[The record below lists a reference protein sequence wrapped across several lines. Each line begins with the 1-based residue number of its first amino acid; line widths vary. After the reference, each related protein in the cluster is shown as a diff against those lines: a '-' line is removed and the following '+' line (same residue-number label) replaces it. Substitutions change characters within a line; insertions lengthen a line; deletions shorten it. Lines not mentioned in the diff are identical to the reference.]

1 MRSELLS
8 VKRDGALAEIKQ
20 CEIGPSF
27 SIRKYLTAPFL
38 GTGANSHLQLKKLR
52 CRIPATYVFS
62 RSRLQTIYLP
72 HADCA
77 CMERLRQSDLQSLLE
92 FVQECYAFRQF
103 RSFDSFAPELVA
115 SCVRLIPSAHTM
127 TYNEMNP
134 EKGES
139 RNCINVMELAA
150 PKWDRLWEH
159 HMHEHP
165 VLIHIL
171 ETGDHQAMRISDFL
185 SMSQFRHVG
194 LHYEFYRLCDIN
206 DVLCMS
212 IPFPPPRVIGLAWHS
227 DRKFTDRERL
237 LGDLASPHI
246 SQAWHNARLVSR
258 WRGQLRVLEQGFENL
273 DAGVILCGP
282 KGRVQFTNAQARRYL
297 AEYAGV
303 KRQIDHQL
311 PDDLLRW
318 VRTQE
323 LSLSRIDDAPP
334 VRSPLVLE
342 TAGKRLV
349 IRLLSK
355 PGAHMI
361 LMEEEKT
368 GPSVGAFTSF
378 GLTAREA
385 EVLTWIA
392 QGKTNREIAA
402 ILGMQTGTVKKHV
415 EHIFEKLGVET
426 RTAAATQALANS
438 QQEPNS

>member
-1 MRSELLS
+1 VRHQ
-8 VKRDGALAEIKQ
+8 RCAL
-20 CEIGPSF
+20 
-27 SIRKYLTAPFL
+27 
-38 GTGANSHLQLKKLR
+38 
-52 CRIPATYVFS
+52 
-62 RSRLQTIYLP
+62 
-72 HADCA
+72 
-77 CMERLRQSDLQSLLE
+77 
-92 FVQECYAFRQF
+92 
-103 RSFDSFAPELVA
+103 
-115 SCVRLIPSAHTM
+115 
-127 TYNEMNP
+127 
-134 EKGES
+134 
-139 RNCINVMELAA
+139 
-150 PKWDRLWEH
+150 
-159 HMHEHP
+159 HEHP
-165 VLIHIL
+165 F
-171 ETGDHQAMRISDFL
+171 S
-185 SMSQFRHVG
+185 SSQS
-194 LHYEFYRLCDIN
+194 YWTRL
-206 DVLCMS
+206 
-212 IPFPPPRVIGLAWHS
+212 HS